1 MRCVLVGDR
10 DLESWKSTAA
20 VAVRGPRF
28 LTHSSMPTLQLWG
41 GKLGTMDKAV
51 FVYRMVLRFNL
62 FHVMRGREALSRGEL
77 PDGIMRT
84 LAQRARTNA
93 PDSST
98 ALVRLRPLQSHR
110 GGASPGAARCAA
122 PAPQRARAPRS
133 ARSTPKRTLIATR
146 AARGG

>member
-1 MRCVLVGDR
+1 M
-10 DLESWKSTAA
+10 
-20 VAVRGPRF
+20 RGPRF

-84 LAQRARTNA
+84 LARV
-93 PDSST
+93 PMPPS
-98 ALVRLRPLQSHR
+98 
-110 GGASPGAARCAA
+110 
-122 PAPQRARAPRS
+122 APRHS
-133 ARSTPKRTLIATR
+133 CACGRFNHIEVAQAHVRRDARLQRRNAHAPR
-146 AARGG
+146 AEHARRQNEL